1 MTLAFLLLVSGLI
14 AHYSLND
21 LNGEV
26 QLFFIF
32 CFIIIT
38 LFLWGGGGMYQTAE
52 FLFIIDSMPNSKQWI

>member
-26 QLFFIF
+26 QLFLFFVLLLLLFF
-32 CFIIIT
+32 CGVGVGCIKR
-38 LFLWGGGGMYQTAE
+38 L
-52 FLFIIDSMPNSKQWI
+52 SS